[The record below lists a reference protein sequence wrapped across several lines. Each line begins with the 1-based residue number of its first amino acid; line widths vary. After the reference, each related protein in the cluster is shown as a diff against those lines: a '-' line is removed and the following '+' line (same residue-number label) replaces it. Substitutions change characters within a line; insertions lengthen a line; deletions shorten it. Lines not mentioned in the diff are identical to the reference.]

1 MEIRQL
7 LTRLKSN
14 GIDIAVNDDK
24 LDINFD
30 GELDAGVLQEI
41 RTHKPAIISFLK
53 KLSGNLNDAVEI
65 PVVEKQ
71 DDYVLS
77 SSQHR
82 QWILGQLDGASHAYN
97 EYGVYE
103 FSGDLDIKSFE
114 RAFETLVSRHEIL
127 RTVFRPNADGEARQL
142 VLSAAACGVKL
153 ELLDF
158 TGMPG
163 QKDLADTIIEADV
176 KTGFDLVNGPLVKA
190 KIIKTAES
198 KYVFSYVMHHIISD
212 GWSLKVI
219 VKELLTLYRAYR
231 NGKDNPLLPLRIQ
244 YKDYA
249 AWQQQQRTTDAFKG
263 HEQYWVKQFEGELP
277 VLPFFGS
284 RPRPAVKTYNGTQAT
299 RLLPASLNTAFKQL
313 IKPEGCTLFMGLM
326 GLVNTLLYKYTAQDE
341 FVVGTVVAGRDH
353 ADLEDQIGCYLNT
366 LALRVKLD
374 KNASFRELLRSIR
387 GVTLEAYDHQ
397 SYQFDDLL
405 NVLPLQHDL
414 SRSALFDVSVVLQ
427 NTQVAG
433 ANQRVVGL
441 EDIMVEPY
449 NMAAHSVSKF
459 DLSFNFEETGDD
471 LHALLIYNTD
481 IYDAS
486 VAEALLERLERLL
499 VAVLENPAAPLKDLE
514 FLSSDERHR
523 LLSSF
528 NNTQAVYPLHKTVV
542 ELFEAQVNA
551 APANTAFVAGSTQL
565 SYVTLN
571 ERANQLANYLRK
583 TFEIQPGDIIA
594 VKLKQSEW
602 MLISILAILKSGAAF
617 LPIDPELPEQ
627 RIAFIQQDSGCKL
640 VMDEEALADFKLS
653 RSRYGTQNLPPV
665 NKSSDL
671 AYVIYTSGS
680 TGTPKGVMVEHSS
693 LINLCC
699 WHNDNFE
706 VSSADRA
713 TLYAGVSFDASV
725 WETFPYLLAGASL
738 CVVPADI
745 RLDVAAMS
753 HYFEQNKVTISF
765 LPTNIAEQF
774 LETDNTSLRYL
785 LTGGDRLTTTT
796 RKAYQLVNNY
806 GPTEATV
813 VTTSIKIQAAKL
825 NPPIGYPIANF
836 QVYITGSDHE
846 LLPVG
851 SIGEICIAGSGL
863 ARGYLNKPELTS
875 EKFVPNPFRTHNT
888 LSGERMYKT
897 GDLGRWLP
905 DGSIEFAGRKDDQ
918 VKIRGYRIE
927 LVEVENALKTNEN
940 ISAVAVVAKDGAQG
954 EKTLVA
960 YLVGKE
966 PLMAQDMRAHLK
978 DLLPA
983 YMIPEH
989 FVQLPALPLN
999 RHGKVDRKALPD
1011 PGGLEVSRKRDYTP
1025 ARNETDQQLVEI
1037 WEEILGRT
1045 GISIH
1050 DSFYD
1055 LGGNS
1060 LKATRLVSRINK
1072 QFKLETDLKAFFEA
1086 PDIAALSD
1094 KISNDLWFKRSLV
1107 EAEDDNYAE
1116 IKI

>member
-7 LTRLKSN
+7 LTRLKN
-14 GIDIAVNDDK
+14 DGIDIAVNDDK

-30 GELDAGVLQEI
+30 GELDAHVLHEI
-41 RTHKPAIISFLK
+41 KTHKPAIISFLK
-53 KLSGNLNDAVEI
+53 KIIGNVSDAVEM
-65 PVVEKQ
+65 PVVEKS
-71 DDYVLS
+71 DAYVLS

-103 FSGDLDIKSFE
+103 FSGELDTRSFE
-114 RAFETLVSRHEIL
+114 RAFETLVNRHEIL
-127 RTVFRPNADGEARQL
+127 RTVFRQNDDGEATQL
-142 VLSAAACGVKL
+142 VLSAADCGVKL
-153 ELLDF
+153 EFLDF
-158 TGMPG
+158 TSLPE
-163 QKDLADTIIEADV
+163 QKELTDTIIEADL
-176 KTGFDLVNGPLVKA
+176 KTVFDLANGPLVKA
-190 KIIKTAES
+190 KIIKTAVN

-212 GWSLKVI
+212 GWSLKII
-219 VKELLTLYRAYR
+219 VKELLTLYKSYR
-231 NGKDNPLLPLRIQ
+231 NGKDNPLTPLRIQ

-249 AWQQQQRTTDAFKG
+249 AWQQQQLGTDIFKS
-263 HEQYWVKQFEGELP
+263 HEQYWIKQFEGELP

-299 RLLPASLNTAFKQL
+299 RLLPASLNNAFKQL

-326 GLVNTLLYKYTAQDE
+326 GLVNTLLYKYTSQQE

-374 KNASFRELLRSIR
+374 KDFSFRDLLHHIR
-387 GVTLEAYDHQ
+387 EVTLEAYDHQ
-397 SYQFDDLL
+397 AYQFDDLL

-433 ANQRVVGL
+433 SNQRVIGL

-449 NMAAHSVSKF
+449 DMPGHSVSKF

-471 LHALLIYNTD
+471 LHALLIYNND
-481 IYDAS
+481 IYDAA
-486 VAEALLERLERLL
+486 VAEKLLQRLERLL
-499 VAVLENPAAPLKDLE
+499 TSVLENPSVPLSKLD
-514 FLSSDERHR
+514 FLSDDEQQQ

-528 NNTQAVYPLHKTVV
+528 NNTKAVYPLNKTVV

-551 APANTAFVAGSTQL
+551 TPGNIAFMAGNTQL
-565 SYVTLN
+565 TYAVLN

-583 TFEIQPGDIIA
+583 TYDIKPDDIIA

-617 LPIDPELPEQ
+617 LPVDPEFPEQ
-627 RIAFIQQDSGCKL
+627 RIAYIQEDSGCKL
-640 VMDEEALADFKLS
+640 VMDDEALAEFKLA
-653 RSRYGTQNLPPV
+653 RSRYGTQNLPLV
-665 NKSSDL
+665 NKSADL

-706 VSSADRA
+706 VTSADRA

-725 WETFPYLLAGASL
+725 WETFPYLLAGAAL
-738 CVVPADI
+738 CLVPADI
-745 RLDVAAMS
+745 RLDVEALS
-753 HYFEQNKVTISF
+753 RYFDANKVTISF

-774 LETDNTSLRYL
+774 LETENSSLRYL

-796 RKAYQLVNNY
+796 RKGYQLVNNY

-813 VTTSIKIQAAKL
+813 VTTSIKIDAAKV
-825 NPPIGYPIANF
+825 NPPIGYPISNF
-836 QVYITGSDHE
+836 QVYITGSDNE

-863 ARGYLNKPELTS
+863 ARGYLKKPELPK
-875 EKFVPNPFRTHNT
+875 EKFVQNPFAD
-888 LSGERMYKT
+888 GRMYKT

-927 LVEVENALKTNEN
+927 LVEVENALNSNKN
-940 ISAVAVVAKDGAQG
+940 ISAVAVVAKDNTNG
-954 EKTLVA
+954 EKSLVA
-960 YLVGKE
+960 YIVSKE
-966 PLMAQDMRAHLK
+966 TLATEDLRAFLK
-978 DLLPA
+978 ELLPA
-983 YMIPEH
+983 YMVPEH

-1011 PGGLEVSRKRDYTP
+1011 PDGLQISRKKEYTAP
-1025 ARNETDQQLVEI
+1025 RNETDEQLVVI
-1037 WEEILGRT
+1037 WEEILSRT
-1045 GISIH
+1045 NISIH

-1072 QFKLETDLKAFFEA
+1072 QFKLEVDLKAFFEA

-1094 KISNDLWFKRSLV
+1094 RISNDLWFKRSLV
-1107 EAEDDNYAE
+1107 AAEDDNYAE

>member
-1 MEIRQL
+1 VEIRKL
-7 LTRLKSN
+7 LTRLKN
-14 GIDIAVNDDK
+14 DGIDIAVNNDK

-30 GELDAGVLQEI
+30 GELHEEVLHEI
-41 RTHKPAIISFLK
+41 KTHKPAIISFLK
-53 KLSGNLNDAVEI
+53 KLSGNLSDDAQI
-65 PVVEKQ
+65 PAVEKQ
-71 DDYVLS
+71 DAYVLS

-103 FSGDLDIKSFE
+103 FSGDLDTRSFE
-114 RAFETLVSRHEIL
+114 RAFATLVSRHEIL
-127 RTVFRPNADGEARQL
+127 RTVFRPDADGEAKQL
-142 VLSAAACGVKL
+142 VLSPENCGVKL
-153 ELLDF
+153 EFLDF

-163 QKDLADTIIEADV
+163 QKELTDTIIEADL
-176 KTGFDLVNGPLVKA
+176 KTAFDLANGPLVKA

-198 KYVFSYVMHHIISD
+198 KFVFSYVMHHIISD
-212 GWSLKVI
+212 GWSLKII
-219 VKELLTLYRAYR
+219 VKELLTLYRSYR
-231 NGKDNPLLPLRIQ
+231 NGKDNPLAPLRIQ

-249 AWQQQQRTTDAFKG
+249 AWQQQQRSTDAFKI
-263 HEQYWVKQFEGELP
+263 HEQYWIKQFEGELP

-284 RPRPAVKTYNGTQAT
+284 RQRPPVKTYNGTQAT
-299 RLLPASLNTAFKQL
+299 RLLPANLNNAFKQL

-326 GLVNTLLYKYTAQDE
+326 GLVNTLLYKYTSQEE
-341 FVVGTVVAGRDH
+341 FIVGTVVAGRDH

-374 KNASFRELLRSIR
+374 KNSSFRDLLRHIR
-387 GVTLEAYDHQ
+387 SVTLEAYDHQ

-433 ANQRVVGL
+433 GGQRVVGL
-441 EDIMVEPY
+441 EDIMAEPY
-449 NMAAHSVSKF
+449 NMAGHSVSKF
-459 DLSFNFEETGDD
+459 DLSFNFEETGED

-486 VAEALLERLERLL
+486 VADALLERLERLL
-499 VAVLENPAAPLKDLE
+499 ASVLENPTAPLKHLD
-514 FLSSDERHR
+514 FLSKAEKHQ

-528 NNTQAVYPLHKTVV
+528 NNTKAVYPLDKTVV
-542 ELFEAQVNA
+542 ELFETQVNA
-551 APANTAFVAGSTQL
+551 APENIAFIAGSTQL
-565 SYVTLN
+565 TYAALN
-571 ERANQLANYLRK
+571 ERSNQLANYLRK
-583 TFEIQPGDIIA
+583 TFDIKPDDIIA
-594 VKLKQSEW
+594 VKQKQSEW

-617 LPIDPELPEQ
+617 LPVDPEFPEQ
-627 RIAFIQQDSGCKL
+627 RIAFIQEDSCCKL
-640 VMDEEALADFKLS
+640 VLDEEALADFKLA
-653 RSRYGTQNLPPV
+653 RSRYGTQNLPQV
-665 NKSSDL
+665 NKPSDL

-706 VSSADRA
+706 VSSNDRA

-738 CVVPADI
+738 CLVPADI
-745 RLDVAAMS
+745 RLDVQAMS
-753 HYFEQNKVTISF
+753 RYFEQNKVTISF

-774 LETDNTSLRYL
+774 LETENTSLRYL

-813 VTTSIKIQAAKL
+813 VTTSIKIQAAKV

-836 QVYITGSDHE
+836 QVYITGNDHE

-863 ARGYLNKPELTS
+863 ARGYLNKAELTK
-875 EKFVPNPFRTHNT
+875 EKFVQNPFAE
-888 LSGERMYKT
+888 GRMYKT

-927 LVEVENALKTNEN
+927 LVEVENALNTNDN
-940 ISAVAVVAKDGAQG
+940 ISAVAVVARPGAGG
-954 EKTLVA
+954 EKSLVA
-960 YLVGKE
+960 YIVSRETLAV
-966 PLMAQDMRAHLK
+966 QDLRAYLK

-1011 PGGLEVSRKRDYTP
+1011 PDGLEVARKKDYTP
-1025 ARNETDQQLVEI
+1025 ARNETDKQLIEI

-1045 GISIH
+1045 SISIH

-1072 QFKLETDLKAFFEA
+1072 QFKLEVDLKAFFEA

-1094 KISNDLWFKRSLV
+1094 RISNDLWFKRSLV